1 MDGGDNKENIVDR
14 LKGWGIHV
22 LLEEK
27 GDEVPRRE

>member
-1 MDGGDNKENIVDR
+1 MDDEDNKEDIADR

-27 GDEVPRRE
+27 GDEVPRQE